1 MDEMMKAQ
9 IMDIC
14 RDKASC
20 NMTFEAG
27 RAVVIETITVIA
39 AAVALACFFEYMA
52 RRPVK
57 STDDH
62 SGGADVG

>member
-1 MDEMMKAQ
+1 M
-9 IMDIC
+9 
-14 RDKASC
+14 S
-20 NMTFEAG
+20 
-27 RAVVIETITVIA
+27 ETIIVILA
-39 AAVALACFFEYMA
+39 IVALACFFEYLA

>member
-1 MDEMMKAQ
+1 M
-9 IMDIC
+9 I
-14 RDKASC
+14 
-20 NMTFEAG
+20 EAI
-27 RAVVIETITVIA
+27 AVIA
-39 AAVALACFFEYMA
+39 AAVALACFFEYLA

>member
-1 MDEMMKAQ
+1 M
-9 IMDIC
+9 
-14 RDKASC
+14 
-20 NMTFEAG
+20 
-27 RAVVIETITVIA
+27 IEVIA
-39 AAVALACFFEYMA
+39 VISAAVFLACLLEYLA